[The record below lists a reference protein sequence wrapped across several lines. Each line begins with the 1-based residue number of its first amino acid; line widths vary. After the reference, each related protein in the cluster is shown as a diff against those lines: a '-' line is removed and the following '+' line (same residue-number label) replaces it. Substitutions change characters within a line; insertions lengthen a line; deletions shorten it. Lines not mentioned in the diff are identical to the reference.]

1 MIVAAANSGVD
12 ILGVLGLILGVGTV
26 IIPLLIFANKA
37 LIHKTVSPIKEKQSQ
52 QDTKMQLLESEI
64 CTIKESHDKI
74 IAKLEDLPNTII
86 KALKE
91 REEIY
96 DLKYE
101 LKK

>member
-1 MIVAAANSGVD
+1 MIAAAENGLD
-12 ILGVLGLILGVGTV
+12 ILGVLGLIVSVGVV

-64 CTIKESHDKI
+64 STIKESHDKI
-74 IAKLEDLPNTII
+74 IAKLEDLPNTIVE
-86 KALKE
+86 ALKA
-91 REEIY
+91 REELY

-101 LKK
+101 KKK

>member
-1 MIVAAANSGVD
+1 MIAAAENGLD
-12 ILGVLGLILGVGTV
+12 ILGVLGLIVSVGVV

-64 CTIKESHDKI
+64 STNKESHHKI
-74 IAKLEDLPNTII
+74 IAKLEDLPITLM

-101 LKK
+101 K